1 MEPDLRPQLLGRST
15 RSSPRMSPS
24 RGPRHLWD
32 HHANPPIQAS
42 IIVYKDGTVVE
53 GWEFESWEIANE
65 NVLVFIMGGSDYR
78 CEPGLIHDIL
88 MANGYSC
95 GFGANADTYL
105 EKYTATYPIAG
116 GASAEDV
123 AAAQARVKAARIATL
138 EAELAALKG
147 T

>member
-1 MEPDLRPQLLGRST
+1 MEPDLRPQLLGRGA

-42 IIVYKDGTVVE
+42 IIVYKDGTTVE
-53 GWEFESWEIANE
+53 GYEFEPWEIENE
-65 NVLVFIMGGSDYR
+65 NVLVYIMGGTDYR
-78 CEPGLIHDIL
+78 CEPGPIHDIL
-88 MANGYSC
+88 IANGYRC
-95 GFGANADTYL
+95 GFEPNYDTYT
-105 EKYTATYPIAG
+105 EKYYPEYPFVGEATEEDIAIVR
-116 GASAEDV
+116 E
-123 AAAQARVKAARIATL
+123 RIRLERIAAL